1 MRLADLRVGLGLDW
15 GNASPGCVVFAAAL
29 PNGHVHIFDEYK
41 FQRMTAK
48 DVAAAVKDK
57 CSDWGL
63 PRVPSCACDPSLLPA
78 TTGEQGE
85 WIGLTLMRHG
95 LPVHRVS
102 NDRVNGWQ
110 RVHEALAV
118 DPITGTPWLT
128 VHPRCKYLARTLPLM
143 VQSRNNPE
151 DLDSDSDDHACLVAG
166 TLVATERGDVAIES
180 VTLADRVWTPEGL
193 RPVFAVAMTDADA
206 ETWTVRLE
214 DGRTVR
220 GTANHPIMGA
230 MNEQIRLDA
239 LRYGDILTVWPIS
252 HGVIEMRGRNGG
264 GWWGRFLEAF
274 TSTTGTGIRAITRSR
289 TSSACLQLTTRPVT
303 RNGGSRQASS
313 STLSEFVLSPSSG
326 IAATRAD
333 RGTVNMARLHGGL
346 ENLWRSV
353 ARCADAAFRTSPY
366 TPSFAPI
373 TANLSI
379 DATPVPIWSRES
391 VPSAS
396 LSSPST
402 STTRNAKPV
411 LGSAVVACS
420 PQRSGRGKVYNL
432 TVDGGVFFANG
443 ILTHN
448 CDATRYLLMGGLRPD
463 TGRRTPAEVPAYS
476 GAWWRKMSGNRNAR
490 GVLA

>member
-29 PNGHVHIFDEYK
+29 PNGHVHIWDEYK

-151 DLDSDSDDHACLVAG
+151 DLDSDSDDHAC
-166 TLVATERGDVAIES
+166 
-180 VTLADRVWTPEGL
+180 
-193 RPVFAVAMTDADA
+193 
-206 ETWTVRLE
+206 
-214 DGRTVR
+214 
-220 GTANHPIMGA
+220 
-230 MNEQIRLDA
+230 
-239 LRYGDILTVWPIS
+239 
-252 HGVIEMRGRNGG
+252 
-264 GWWGRFLEAF
+264 
-274 TSTTGTGIRAITRSR
+274 
-289 TSSACLQLTTRPVT
+289 
-303 RNGGSRQASS
+303 
-313 STLSEFVLSPSSG
+313 
-326 IAATRAD
+326 
-333 RGTVNMARLHGGL
+333 
-346 ENLWRSV
+346 
-353 ARCADAAFRTSPY
+353 
-366 TPSFAPI
+366 
-373 TANLSI
+373 
-379 DATPVPIWSRES
+379 
-391 VPSAS
+391 
-396 LSSPST
+396 
-402 STTRNAKPV
+402 
-411 LGSAVVACS
+411 
-420 PQRSGRGKVYNL
+420 
-432 TVDGGVFFANG
+432 
-443 ILTHN
+443 
-448 CDATRYLLMGGLRPD
+448 DATRYLLMGGLRPD